1 MPVKLVLGRF
11 QMVNKEIPMEML
23 KKITPIGMII
33 LLLGTVGRMDFDD
46 HVQME
51 KYKCERGGSVWVVEQ
66 NGNQYCK

>member
-1 MPVKLVLGRF
+1 
-11 QMVNKEIPMEML
+11 MEML

-51 KYKCERGGSVWVVEQ
+51 RYKCERGGSTWVVET
-66 NGNQYCK
+66 NGDQYCK

>member
-1 MPVKLVLGRF
+1 
-11 QMVNKEIPMEML
+11 MVNKEIPMEML

-51 KYKCERGGSVWVVEQ
+51 RYKCERGGSTWVVET
-66 NGNQYCK
+66 NGDQYCK